1 MKTMEGNVRVGAED
15 RAADFGRRAAGD
27 TGRGMDDLEQLFS
40 NNKAWADKM
49 TREDPQ
55 FFSRLTH
62 QQSPQYLWVGC
73 ADSRVPANEIVGL
86 LPGELFVHRNVANIV
101 VHTDLN
107 SISVIQ
113 FAVDVLKVR
122 HIIVCGHY
130 GCGGVLAALRDDRLG
145 LVDNWLRHVQDVR
158 DKHRDEIRALNSV
171 DDRHDRLCELNV
183 IEQVLNVSQTTVVRD
198 AWARGQE
205 VTVNGLI
212 YGLEDGLL
220 QDLGIHISGVDDIPD
235 AWKNSRAFRSGE
247 HDATSSW
254 PDSTAVVDPY

>member
-1 MKTMEGNVRVGAED
+1 M
-15 RAADFGRRAAGD
+15 ADGRWAMDD
-27 TGRGMDDLEQLFS
+27 TGREMSELDELFS
-40 NNKAWADKM
+40 NNRAWAEKM
-49 TREDPQ
+49 TREDPE

-62 QQSPQYLWVGC
+62 QQSPAYLWVGC

-86 LPGELFVHRNVANIV
+86 LPGELFVHRNVANVV

-113 FAVDVLKVR
+113 FAVDVLRVR

-158 DKHRDEIRALNSV
+158 DKHRDELKALNSI

-198 AWARGQE
+198 AWARGQS
-205 VTVNGLI
+205 VSVNGLI

-220 QDLGIHISGVDDIPD
+220 QDLGIHINGVDDIPD